1 MSNETRKS
9 LRSVLT
15 RAAEAEKPVNAPK
28 LLSMEEAAQVSGGG
42 IVGCF
47 PITGSAP
54 ILHILPHLPGPLNPS
69 QW

>member
-15 RAAEAEKPVNAPK
+15 RVAEAEKPVNAPK
-28 LLSMEEAAQVSGGG
+28 LLSMEEAAQVSGGAG
-42 IVGCF
+42 GHVDGGFSPF
-47 PITGSAP
+47 PHRPG
-54 ILHILPHLPGPLNPS
+54 LPGPTNPT